1 MKKLLALLLALV
13 MVFALA
19 ACGEPATEETTPAG
33 EETTPAGEETTP
45 AGETTGFIGIS
56 MPTQSL
62 ERWNRDGNFLKEQF
76 EAAGYQAEL
85 VYSDNEVDQQV
96 SDIQNLIAQG
106 VDLLV
111 ISAIDGAALN
121 TVMDEAAANDIEVIA
136 YDRLIMNDNVNYYVS
151 FDNYSVGTLQG
162 EFLVEALDLENTT
175 ADAPKYIEFTAGD
188 PADNNAPFFFNG
200 AMDVLKPYLE
210 SGVLVCRS
218 EQTEFDVVATEQW
231 NTDTAL
237 DRAQN
242 ILASYYSG
250 GERLDAW
257 LCSNDSTALGVT
269 QAVTS
274 DYAGDNTVI
283 ITGQDGDVAN
293 LRNIV
298 DGLQAMTVY
307 KAVAN
312 EADATLDIAK
322 AILAGEPVD
331 QALIDAAGWDFEA
344 NLDTETYTTSDTGH
358 AATSILL
365 VPETVTPDN
374 YEEVL
379 VEPGY
384 YTVDGDGYLVAVG

>member
-19 ACGEPATEETTPAG
+19 ACGEEPAPTTSTEPGTAESTAPEDG
-33 EETTPAGEETTP
+33 DSLGYV
-45 AGETTGFIGIS
+45 GIS

-62 ERWNRDGNFLKEQF
+62 ERWNRDGAFLRDQF
-76 EAAGYQAEL
+76 EASGYQAEL
-85 VYSDNEVDQQV
+85 LYANNEVDQQV
-96 SDIQNLIAQG
+96 SDIQNLIADG

-111 ISAIDGAALN
+111 ISAIDGESLN
-121 TVMDEAAANDIEVIA
+121 TVVDEAAENGIPVIA
-136 YDRLIMNDNVNYYVS
+136 YDRLIMNDNVDYYVS
-151 FDNYSVGTLQG
+151 FDNYSVGVLQG
-162 EFLVEALDLENTT
+162 QFLEENLGLADRT
-175 ADAPKYIEFTAGD
+175 ADDPAYIEFTAGD
-188 PADNNAPFFFNG
+188 PADNNAPFFYNG
-200 AMDVLKPYLE
+200 AMSVLQPYLD

-218 EQTEFDVVATEQW
+218 GQTDFDAVATEQW

-237 DRAQN
+237 DRAQT

-274 DYAGDNTVI
+274 DYTGDNTVT

-293 LRNIV
+293 LRNV
-298 DGLQAMTVY
+298 LDGTQAMTVY

-312 EADATLDIAK
+312 EAVATLDIAA
-322 AILAGEPVD
+322 AILAGDPVD

-344 NLDTETYTTSDTGH
+344 SLDTETYTTSDSGH
-358 AATSILL
+358 AATSVLL
-365 VPETVTPDN
+365 VPETVTKDN

-379 VEPGY
+379 VTPGY
-384 YTVDGDGYLVAVG
+384 YEVGEDGSLVAVE

>member
-19 ACGEPATEETTPAG
+19 ACGEPASEETTPAG

-76 EAAGYQAEL
+76 EAAGYKAEL

-136 YDRLIMNDNVNYYVS
+136 YGRLIMNDNVNYYVS

-162 EFLVEALDLENTT
+162 EFLVDALDLENTT
-175 ADAPKYIEFTAGD
+175 ADDPKYIEFTAGD

-200 AMDVLKPYLE
+200 AMDVLTPYLE

-384 YTVDGDGYLVAVG
+384 YEVGEDGYLVAVG

>member
-19 ACGEPATEETTPAG
+19 ACGEEPAPTTSTDPGTAESTAPEDG
-33 EETTPAGEETTP
+33 DSLGYV
-45 AGETTGFIGIS
+45 GIS

-62 ERWNRDGNFLKEQF
+62 ERWNRDGAFLRDQF
-76 EAAGYQAEL
+76 EASGYQAEL
-85 VYSDNEVDQQV
+85 LYANNEVDQQV
-96 SDIQNLIAQG
+96 SDIQNLIADG

-111 ISAIDGAALN
+111 ISAIDGESLN
-121 TVMDEAAANDIEVIA
+121 TVVDEAAENGIPVIA
-136 YDRLIMNDNVNYYVS
+136 YDRLIMNDNVDYYVS
-151 FDNYSVGTLQG
+151 FDNYSVGVLQG
-162 EFLVEALDLENTT
+162 QFLEENLGLADRT
-175 ADAPKYIEFTAGD
+175 ADDPAYIEFTAGD
-188 PADNNAPFFFNG
+188 PADNNAPFFYNG
-200 AMDVLKPYLE
+200 AMSVLQPYLD
-210 SGVLVCRS
+210 SSVLVCRS
-218 EQTEFDVVATEQW
+218 GQTDFDAVATEQW

-237 DRAQN
+237 DRAQT

-274 DYAGDNTVI
+274 DYTGDNTVT

-293 LRNIV
+293 LRNV
-298 DGLQAMTVY
+298 LDGTQAMTVY

-312 EADATLDIAK
+312 EAVATLDIAA
-322 AILAGEPVD
+322 AILAGDPVD

-344 NLDTETYTTSDTGH
+344 SLDTETYTTSDSGH
-358 AATSILL
+358 AATSVLL
-365 VPETVTPDN
+365 VPETVTKDN

-379 VEPGY
+379 VTPGY
-384 YTVDGDGYLVAVG
+384 YEVGEDGYLVAVE

>member
-19 ACGEPATEETTPAG
+19 ACGEEPAPTTSTEPGTAESTAPEDG
-33 EETTPAGEETTP
+33 DSLGYV
-45 AGETTGFIGIS
+45 GIS

-62 ERWNRDGNFLKEQF
+62 ERWNRDGAFLRDQF
-76 EAAGYQAEL
+76 EASGYQAEL
-85 VYSDNEVDQQV
+85 LYANNEVDQQV
-96 SDIQNLIAQG
+96 SDIQNLIADG

-111 ISAIDGAALN
+111 ISAIDGESLN
-121 TVMDEAAANDIEVIA
+121 TVVDEAAENGIPVIA
-136 YDRLIMNDNVNYYVS
+136 YDRLIMNDNVDYYVS
-151 FDNYSVGTLQG
+151 FDNFSVGVLQG
-162 EFLVEALDLENTT
+162 QFLEEQLGLADRT
-175 ADAPKYIEFTAGD
+175 ADDPAYIEFTAGD
-188 PADNNAPFFFNG
+188 PADNNAPFFYNG
-200 AMDVLKPYLE
+200 AMSVLQPYLD
-210 SGVLVCRS
+210 SSVLVCRS
-218 EQTEFDVVATEQW
+218 GQTDFDVVATEQW

-237 DRAQN
+237 DRAQT

-274 DYAGDNTVI
+274 DYTGDNTVT

-293 LRNIV
+293 LRNV
-298 DGLQAMTVY
+298 LDGTQAMTVY

-312 EADATLDIAK
+312 EAVATLDIAA
-322 AILAGEPVD
+322 AILAGDPVD

-344 NLDTETYTTSDTGH
+344 SLDTETYTTSDSGH
-358 AATSILL
+358 AATSVLL
-365 VPETVTPDN
+365 VPETVTKDN

-379 VEPGY
+379 VTPGY
-384 YTVDGDGYLVAVG
+384 YEVGEDGYLVAVE

>member
-19 ACGEPATEETTPAG
+19 ACGEEPAPTTSTEPGTAESTAPEDG
-33 EETTPAGEETTP
+33 DSLGYV
-45 AGETTGFIGIS
+45 GIS

-62 ERWNRDGNFLKEQF
+62 ERWNRDGAFLRDQF
-76 EAAGYQAEL
+76 EASGYQAEL
-85 VYSDNEVDQQV
+85 LYANNEVDQQV
-96 SDIQNLIAQG
+96 SDIQNLIADG

-111 ISAIDGAALN
+111 ISAIDGESLN
-121 TVMDEAAANDIEVIA
+121 TVVDEAAENGIPVIA
-136 YDRLIMNDNVNYYVS
+136 YDRLIMNDNVDYYVS
-151 FDNYSVGTLQG
+151 FDNYSVGVLQG
-162 EFLVEALDLENTT
+162 QFLEENLGLADRT
-175 ADAPKYIEFTAGD
+175 ADDPAYIEFTAGD
-188 PADNNAPFFFNG
+188 PADNNAPFFYNG
-200 AMDVLKPYLE
+200 AMSVLQPYLD
-210 SGVLVCRS
+210 SSVLVCRS
-218 EQTEFDVVATEQW
+218 GQTDFDAVATEQW

-237 DRAQN
+237 DRAQT

-274 DYAGDNTVI
+274 DYTGDNTVT

-293 LRNIV
+293 LRNV
-298 DGLQAMTVY
+298 LDGTQAMTVY

-312 EADATLDIAK
+312 EAVATLDIAA
-322 AILAGEPVD
+322 AILAGDPVD

-344 NLDTETYTTSDTGH
+344 SLDTETYTTSDSGH
-358 AATSILL
+358 AATSVLL
-365 VPETVTPDN
+365 VPETVTKDN

-379 VEPGY
+379 VTPGY
-384 YTVDGDGYLVAVG
+384 YEVGEDGYLVAVE

>member
-19 ACGEPATEETTPAG
+19 ACGEEPAPTTSTEPGTAESTAPEDG
-33 EETTPAGEETTP
+33 DSLGYV
-45 AGETTGFIGIS
+45 GIS

-62 ERWNRDGNFLKEQF
+62 ERWNRDGAFLRDQF
-76 EAAGYQAEL
+76 EASGYQAEL
-85 VYSDNEVDQQV
+85 LYANNEVDQQV
-96 SDIQNLIAQG
+96 SDIQNLIADG

-111 ISAIDGAALN
+111 ISAIDGESLN
-121 TVMDEAAANDIEVIA
+121 TVVDEAAENGIPVIA
-136 YDRLIMNDNVNYYVS
+136 YDRLIMNDNVDYYVS
-151 FDNYSVGTLQG
+151 FDNYSVGVLQG
-162 EFLVEALDLENTT
+162 QFLEENLGLADRT
-175 ADAPKYIEFTAGD
+175 ADDPAYIEFTAGD
-188 PADNNAPFFFNG
+188 PADNNAPFFYNG
-200 AMDVLKPYLE
+200 AMSVLQPYLD

-218 EQTEFDVVATEQW
+218 GQTDFDAVATEQW

-237 DRAQN
+237 DRAQT

-274 DYAGDNTVI
+274 DYTGDNTVT

-293 LRNIV
+293 LRNV
-298 DGLQAMTVY
+298 LDGTQAMTVY

-312 EADATLDIAK
+312 EAVATLDIAA
-322 AILAGEPVD
+322 AILAGDPVD

-344 NLDTETYTTSDTGH
+344 SLDTETYTTSDSGH
-358 AATSILL
+358 AATSVLL
-365 VPETVTPDN
+365 VPETVTKDN

-379 VEPGY
+379 VTPGY
-384 YTVDGDGYLVAVG
+384 YEVGEDGYLVAVE

>member
-19 ACGEPATEETTPAG
+19 ACGEEPAPTTSTEPGTAESTAPEDG
-33 EETTPAGEETTP
+33 DSLGYV
-45 AGETTGFIGIS
+45 GIS

-62 ERWNRDGNFLKEQF
+62 ERWNRDGAFLRDQF
-76 EAAGYQAEL
+76 EASGYQAEL
-85 VYSDNEVDQQV
+85 LYANNEVDQQV
-96 SDIQNLIAQG
+96 SDIQNLIADG

-111 ISAIDGAALN
+111 ISAIDGESLN
-121 TVMDEAAANDIEVIA
+121 TVVDEAAENGIPVIA
-136 YDRLIMNDNVNYYVS
+136 YDRLIMNDNVDYYVS
-151 FDNYSVGTLQG
+151 FDNYSVGVLQG
-162 EFLVEALDLENTT
+162 QFLEENLGLADRT
-175 ADAPKYIEFTAGD
+175 ADDPAYIEFTAGD
-188 PADNNAPFFFNG
+188 PADNNAPFFYNG
-200 AMDVLKPYLE
+200 AMSVLQPYLD
-210 SGVLVCRS
+210 SSVLVCRS
-218 EQTEFDVVATEQW
+218 GQTDFDAVATEQW

-237 DRAQN
+237 DRAQT

-274 DYAGDNTVI
+274 DYTGDNTVT

-293 LRNIV
+293 LRNV
-298 DGLQAMTVY
+298 LDGTQAMTVY

-312 EADATLDIAK
+312 EAVATLDIAA
-322 AILAGEPVD
+322 AILAGDPVD
-331 QALIDAAGWDFEA
+331 EALIEAAGWDFEA
-344 NLDTETYTTSDTGH
+344 SLDTETYTTSDTGH
-358 AATSILL
+358 AATSVLL
-365 VPETVTPDN
+365 VPETVTKDN

-384 YTVDGDGYLVAVG
+384 YEVGEDGYLVAVE

>member
-121 TVMDEAAANDIEVIA
+121 TVMDEAGEAGIPVIA
-136 YDRLIMNDNVNYYVS
+136 YDRLIMNDNVKYYVS
-151 FDNYSVGTLQG
+151 FDNYYVGTLQG

-274 DYAGDNTVI
+274 DYAGDKTVI

>member
-19 ACGEPATEETTPAG
+19 ACGEEPAPAESNAPTSG
-33 EETTPAGEETTP
+33 APEG
-45 AGETTGFIGIS
+45 GDSTGYIGIS

-62 ERWNRDGNFLKEQF
+62 ERWNRDGAFLQEQF
-76 EAAGYQAEL
+76 ENAGYTAKL
-85 VYSDNEVDQQV
+85 VYSDNKVDQQV
-96 SDIQNLIAQG
+96 SDIQNLIAEG

-111 ISAIDGAALN
+111 VAAIDGEALN
-121 TVMDEAAANDIEVIA
+121 TVMNEAAENNIPVIA
-136 YDRLIMNDNVNYYVS
+136 YDRLIMNDNVDYYVS

-175 ADAPKYIEFTAGD
+175 ADDPKYIEFTAGD

-200 AMDVLKPYLE
+200 AMDILKPYLD

-218 EQTEFDVVATEQW
+218 GQTDFDAVATEQW

-237 DRAQN
+237 SRAQN
-242 ILASYYSG
+242 VLSSYYSG
-250 GERLDAW
+250 GEKLDAW

-269 QAVTS
+269 QAVQS

-293 LRNIV
+293 LKNIV

-312 EADATLDIAK
+312 EADATLDLAI
-322 AILAGEPVD
+322 AILAGDPVD
-331 QALIDAAGWDFEA
+331 QTLIDNAGWDFA
-344 NLDTETYTTSDTGH
+344 ASLDTETYTTSDTGH

-374 YEEVL
+374 YQEVL
-379 VEPGY
+379 VDTGY
-384 YTVDGDGYLVAVG
+384 YEVGEDGYLVAVG

>member
-175 ADAPKYIEFTAGD
+175 ADDPKYIEFTAGD

-269 QAVTS
+269 RAVDS

-331 QALIDAAGWDFEA
+331 QALIDAAGWEFEA
-344 NLDTETYTTSDTGH
+344 NLDTETYKTSDSGH

-384 YTVDGDGYLVAVG
+384 YEVGGDGYLVAVG

>member
-19 ACGEPATEETTPAG
+19 ACGGEGETTTTEPPADDT
-33 EETTPAGEETTP
+33 TTPDDVEGE
-45 AGETTGFIGIS
+45 GTGFIGIS

-162 EFLVEALDLENTT
+162 NFLVEALDLENTT

-210 SGVLVCRS
+210 SGKLVCVS
-218 EQTEFDVVATEQW
+218 EQTDFDVVATDAW
-231 NTDTAL
+231 DTDTAL
-237 DRAQN
+237 ARAQN
-242 ILASYYSG
+242 ILASYYADG
-250 GERLDAW
+250 TQLDAW

-269 QAVTS
+269 QAIQS
-274 DYAGDNTVI
+274 DYAGDNTVW
-283 ITGQDGDVAN
+283 ITGQDGDEAN
-293 LRNIV
+293 LKNIV
-298 DGLQAMTVY
+298 DGLQSMTVY

-312 EADATLDIAK
+312 EAVATLDIAK
-322 AILAGEPVD
+322 AILAGESVD
-331 QALIDAAGWDFEA
+331 QALIDGAGWDFEA
-344 NLDTETYTTSDTGH
+344 SLDTETYTTSDSGH
-358 AATSILL
+358 AATSVLL
-365 VPETVTPDN
+365 VPTTVTPEN

-384 YTVDGDGYLVAVG
+384 YEVGEDGYLVATA

>member
-19 ACGEPATEETTPAG
+19 ACGDEPAPSGESNAPASGEPAG
-33 EETTPAGEETTP
+33 DS
-45 AGETTGFIGIS
+45 TGYIGIS

-62 ERWNRDGNFLKEQF
+62 ERWNRDGQFLKEQF
-76 EAAGYQAEL
+76 ENAGYSAEL
-85 VYSDNEVDQQV
+85 VYSDNDVDQQV
-96 SDIQNLIAQG
+96 SDIQNLIASG

-111 ISAIDGAALN
+111 VAAIDGAALN
-121 TVMDEAAANDIEVIA
+121 TVMDEAAANDIPVIA
-136 YDRLIMNDNVNYYVS
+136 YDRLIMNDNVDYYVS

-162 EFLVEALDLENTT
+162 EFLVEALDLENAT

-188 PADNNAPFFFNG
+188 PADNNAPFFYNG
-200 AMDVLKPYLE
+200 AMDVLKPYLD

-218 EQTEFDVVATEQW
+218 GQTDFDAVATAQW
-231 NTDTAL
+231 DTNTAL

-242 ILASYYSG
+242 VLSSYYSG
-250 GERLDAW
+250 GETLDAW

-269 QAVTS
+269 QAVQS

-293 LRNIV
+293 LKNIV

-312 EADATLDIAK
+312 EADATLDLAI
-322 AILAGEPVD
+322 AILAGDPVD
-331 QALIDAAGWDFEA
+331 QALIDNAGWDFEA
-344 NLDTETYTTSDTGH
+344 TLDTETYTTSNSGH

-374 YEEVL
+374 YQEVL
-379 VEPGY
+379 VDTGY
-384 YTVDGDGYLVAVG
+384 YTVGDDGYLVAVG

>member
-1 MKKLLALLLALV
+1 MKKFLALLLALV

-19 ACGEPATEETTPAG
+19 ACGEEPAPAESTPAETAG
-33 EETTPAGEETTP
+33 SEEPSGD
-45 AGETTGFIGIS
+45 TTGFIGIS

-162 EFLVEALDLENTT
+162 NFLVDALDLENTT
-175 ADAPKYIEFTAGD
+175 ADDPKYIEFTAGD

-210 SGVLVCRS
+210 SGALVCRS

-231 NTDTAL
+231 NTDTAM

-242 ILASYYSG
+242 LLASYYSG

-269 QAVTS
+269 RAVDS

-331 QALIDAAGWDFEA
+331 QALIDAAGWEFEA
-344 NLDTETYTTSDTGH
+344 NLDTTTYTTSDSGH
-358 AATSILL
+358 AATSVLL

-379 VEPGY
+379 VTPGY
-384 YTVDGDGYLVAVG
+384 YEVGEDGYLVAVG

>member
-19 ACGEPATEETTPAG
+19 ACGGEGESTTTEPPADDTTTPDDVEG
-33 EETTPAGEETTP
+33 EG
-45 AGETTGFIGIS
+45 TGFIGIS

-175 ADAPKYIEFTAGD
+175 ADDPKYIEFTAGD
-188 PADNNAPFFFNG
+188 PADNNAPFFF
-200 AMDVLKPYLE
+200 K
-210 SGVLVCRS
+210 
-218 EQTEFDVVATEQW
+218 
-231 NTDTAL
+231 AL
-237 DRAQN
+237 PRERRA
-242 ILASYYSG
+242 
-250 GERLDAW
+250 RLP
-257 LCSNDSTALGVT
+257 
-269 QAVTS
+269 Q
-274 DYAGDNTVI
+274 
-283 ITGQDGDVAN
+283 
-293 LRNIV
+293 R
-298 DGLQAMTVY
+298 
-307 KAVAN
+307 
-312 EADATLDIAK
+312 AD
-322 AILAGEPVD
+322 
-331 QALIDAAGWDFEA
+331 
-344 NLDTETYTTSDTGH
+344 
-358 AATSILL
+358 
-365 VPETVTPDN
+365 
-374 YEEVL
+374 
-379 VEPGY
+379 
-384 YTVDGDGYLVAVG
+384 

>member
-19 ACGEPATEETTPAG
+19 ACGDEPAPSGESNAPASGEPAG
-33 EETTPAGEETTP
+33 EG
-45 AGETTGFIGIS
+45 TGYIGIS

-62 ERWNRDGNFLKEQF
+62 ERWNRDGQFLKEQF
-76 EAAGYQAEL
+76 ENAGYSAEL
-85 VYSDNEVDQQV
+85 VYSDNDVDQQV
-96 SDIQNLIAQG
+96 SDIQNLIASG

-111 ISAIDGAALN
+111 VAAIDGAALN
-121 TVMDEAAANDIEVIA
+121 TVMDEAAANDIPVIA
-136 YDRLIMNDNVNYYVS
+136 YDRLIMNDNVDYYVS

-162 EFLVEALDLENTT
+162 EFLVEALDLENAT

-188 PADNNAPFFFNG
+188 PADNNAPFFYNG
-200 AMDVLKPYLE
+200 AMDVLKPYLD

-218 EQTEFDVVATEQW
+218 GQTDFDAVATAQW
-231 NTDTAL
+231 DTNTAL

-242 ILASYYSG
+242 VLSSYYSG
-250 GERLDAW
+250 GETLNAW

-269 QAVTS
+269 QAVQS

-293 LRNIV
+293 LKNIV

-312 EADATLDIAK
+312 EADATLDLAI
-322 AILAGEPVD
+322 AILAGDPVD
-331 QALIDAAGWDFEA
+331 QALIDNAGWDFEA
-344 NLDTETYTTSDTGH
+344 TLDTETYTTSDTGH

-374 YEEVL
+374 YQEVL
-379 VEPGY
+379 VDTGY
-384 YTVDGDGYLVAVG
+384 YTVGDDGYLVAVG

>member
-19 ACGEPATEETTPAG
+19 ACGEEPAPTTSTDPGTAESTAPEDG
-33 EETTPAGEETTP
+33 DSLGYV
-45 AGETTGFIGIS
+45 GIS

-62 ERWNRDGNFLKEQF
+62 ERWNRDGAFLRDQF
-76 EAAGYQAEL
+76 EASGYQAEL
-85 VYSDNEVDQQV
+85 LYANNEVDQQV
-96 SDIQNLIAQG
+96 SDIQNLIADG

-111 ISAIDGAALN
+111 ISAIDGESLN
-121 TVMDEAAANDIEVIA
+121 TVVDEAAENGIPVIA
-136 YDRLIMNDNVNYYVS
+136 YDRLIMNDNVDYYVS
-151 FDNYSVGTLQG
+151 FDNYSVGVLQG
-162 EFLVEALDLENTT
+162 QFLEENLGLADRT
-175 ADAPKYIEFTAGD
+175 ADDPAYIEFTAGD
-188 PADNNAPFFFNG
+188 PADNNAPFFYNG
-200 AMDVLKPYLE
+200 AMSVLQPYLD

-218 EQTEFDVVATEQW
+218 GQTDFDAVATEQW

-237 DRAQN
+237 DRAQT

-274 DYAGDNTVI
+274 DYTGDNTVT

-293 LRNIV
+293 LRNV
-298 DGLQAMTVY
+298 LDGTQAMTVY

-312 EADATLDIAK
+312 EAVATLDIAA
-322 AILAGEPVD
+322 AILAGDPVD

-344 NLDTETYTTSDTGH
+344 SLDTETYTTSDSGH
-358 AATSILL
+358 AATSVLL
-365 VPETVTPDN
+365 VPETVTKDN

-379 VEPGY
+379 VTPGY
-384 YTVDGDGYLVAVG
+384 YEVGEDGYLVAVE

>member
-19 ACGEPATEETTPAG
+19 ACGGEGETTTTEPPADDTTAPDDVEG
-33 EETTPAGEETTP
+33 EG
-45 AGETTGFIGIS
+45 TGFIGIS

-62 ERWNRDGNFLKEQF
+62 ERWNRDGAFLQEQF
-76 EAAGYQAEL
+76 EAAGYEAKL
-85 VYSDNEVDQQV
+85 VFSDNEVDQQV

-175 ADAPKYIEFTAGD
+175 ADDPKYIEFTAGD

-218 EQTEFDVVATEQW
+218 EQTEFNVVATEQW

-242 ILASYYSG
+242 ILSSYYSG
-250 GERLDAW
+250 GEHLDAW

-269 QAVTS
+269 KAIES
-274 DYAGDNTVI
+274 DYAGGNTVI
-283 ITGQDGDVAN
+283 ITGMDGDEAN
-293 LRNIV
+293 LKNVV
-298 DGLQAMTVY
+298 DGLQAMDVY

-312 EADATLDIAK
+312 EADATLSLAI
-322 AILAGEPVD
+322 AILEGTTVD
-331 QALIDAAGWDFEA
+331 QAFIDAAGWEFEA
-344 NLDTETYTTSDTGH
+344 SLDTTSYETSEGN

-365 VPETVTPDN
+365 VPEVVTKDN
-374 YEEVL
+374 IQEVL
-379 VEPGY
+379 VDPGY
-384 YTVDGDGYLVAVG
+384 YTVGDDGYLVAVG

>member
-19 ACGEPATEETTPAG
+19 ACGEEPAPTTSTDPGTAESTAPEDG
-33 EETTPAGEETTP
+33 DSLGYV
-45 AGETTGFIGIS
+45 GIS

-62 ERWNRDGNFLKEQF
+62 ERWNRDGAFLRDQF
-76 EAAGYQAEL
+76 EASGYQAEL
-85 VYSDNEVDQQV
+85 LYANNGVDQQV
-96 SDIQNLIAQG
+96 SDIQNLIADG

-111 ISAIDGAALN
+111 ISAIDGESLN
-121 TVMDEAAANDIEVIA
+121 TVVDEAAENGIPVIA
-136 YDRLIMNDNVNYYVS
+136 YDRLIMNDNVDYYVS
-151 FDNYSVGTLQG
+151 FDNYSVGVLQG
-162 EFLVEALDLENTT
+162 QYLEEQLGLADRT
-175 ADAPKYIEFTAGD
+175 ADDPAYIEFTAGD

-200 AMDVLKPYLE
+200 AMSILQPYLD
-210 SGVLVCRS
+210 SGVLVCLS
-218 EQTEFDVVATEQW
+218 GQTDFDVVATEQW

-237 DRAQN
+237 DRAQT

-250 GERLDAW
+250 GEHLDAW

-274 DYAGDNTVI
+274 DYTGGNTVI

-293 LRNIV
+293 LRNV
-298 DGLQAMTVY
+298 LDGTQAMTVY

-312 EADATLDIAK
+312 EAVATLDIAA
-322 AILAGEPVD
+322 AILAGDPVD

-344 NLDTETYTTSDTGH
+344 SLDTETYTTSDSGH
-358 AATSILL
+358 AATSVLL
-365 VPETVTPDN
+365 VPETVTKDN

-379 VEPGY
+379 VTPGY
-384 YTVDGDGYLVAVG
+384 YEVGEDGYLVAVE

>member
-19 ACGEPATEETTPAG
+19 ACGGEGETTTTEPPADDT
-33 EETTPAGEETTP
+33 TTPDDVEGE
-45 AGETTGFIGIS
+45 GTGFIGIS

-162 EFLVEALDLENTT
+162 NFLVEALDLENTT
-175 ADAPKYIEFTAGD
+175 ADDPKYIEFTAGD

-218 EQTEFDVVATEQW
+218 GQTEFDVVATEQW

-322 AILAGEPVD
+322 AILAGDPVD
-331 QALIDAAGWDFEA
+331 QALIDAAGWVFEA
-344 NLDTETYTTSDTGH
+344 TLATETYTTSDSGH
-358 AATSILL
+358 AATSVLL

-379 VEPGY
+379 VTPGY
-384 YTVDGDGYLVAVG
+384 YTVDDEGYLVAVG

>member
-76 EAAGYQAEL
+76 EAAGYKAEL

-121 TVMDEAAANDIEVIA
+121 TVMDEAGEAGIPVIA
-136 YDRLIMNDNVNYYVS
+136 YDRLIMNDNVKYYVS
-151 FDNYSVGTLQG
+151 FDNYYVGTLQG

-218 EQTEFDVVATEQW
+218 GQTEFDVVATEQW

-298 DGLQAMTVY
+298 DGLQAMDVY

-312 EADATLDIAK
+312 EADATLSLAI
-322 AILAGEPVD
+322 AILEGTTVD
-331 QALIDAAGWDFEA
+331 QAFIDAAGWEFEA
-344 NLDTETYTTSDTGH
+344 SLDTTSYETSEGN

-365 VPETVTPDN
+365 VPEVVTKDN
-374 YEEVL
+374 IQEVL
-379 VEPGY
+379 VDPGY
-384 YTVDGDGYLVAVG
+384 YTVGDDGYLVAVG

>member
-121 TVMDEAAANDIEVIA
+121 TVMDEAAANALAVIA
-136 YDRLIMNDNVNYYVS
+136 SAPLITTATVNYYVS

-175 ADAPKYIEFTAGD
+175 ADDPKYIEFTAGD

>member
-19 ACGEPATEETTPAG
+19 ACGDEPAPSGESNAPASGEPAG
-33 EETTPAGEETTP
+33 EG
-45 AGETTGFIGIS
+45 TGYIGIS

-62 ERWNRDGNFLKEQF
+62 ERWNRDGQFLKEQF
-76 EAAGYQAEL
+76 ENAGYSAEL
-85 VYSDNEVDQQV
+85 VYSDNDVDQQV
-96 SDIQNLIAQG
+96 SDIQNLIASG

-111 ISAIDGAALN
+111 VAAIDGAALN
-121 TVMDEAAANDIEVIA
+121 TVMDEAAANDIPVIA
-136 YDRLIMNDNVNYYVS
+136 YDRLIMNDNVDYYVS

-162 EFLVEALDLENTT
+162 EFLVKALDLENAT

-188 PADNNAPFFFNG
+188 PADNNAPFFYNG
-200 AMDVLKPYLE
+200 AMDVLKPYLD

-218 EQTEFDVVATEQW
+218 GQTDFDAVATAQW
-231 NTDTAL
+231 DTNTAL

-242 ILASYYSG
+242 VLSSYYSG
-250 GERLDAW
+250 GETLDAW

-269 QAVTS
+269 QAVQS

-293 LRNIV
+293 LKNIV

-312 EADATLDIAK
+312 EADATLDLAI
-322 AILAGEPVD
+322 AILAGDPVD
-331 QALIDAAGWDFEA
+331 QALIDNAGWDFEA
-344 NLDTETYTTSDTGH
+344 TLDTETYTTSNSGH

-374 YEEVL
+374 YQEVL
-379 VEPGY
+379 VDTGY
-384 YTVDGDGYLVAVG
+384 YTVGDDGYLVAVG